1 MSFVFNGEHP
11 VAATDRVEQSL
22 PLIPSRI
29 ATVCR
34 ICDLKSSPLSNF
46 LLFSLFYSITHATV
60 DAVLVFAAAELG
72 AFVGSIAGATLYICY
87 TASALVLA
95 KPIVASVGPK
105 LGVTI
110 GLMSLLVY
118 VFCFYLA
125 ILIRPLSS
133 FVFIAGASI
142 GGIGAGVLWTAQGSY
157 YFSNANLYAQ
167 QENQSISSTTTN
179 FAAIFAAFYLS
190 CEAAFKLLST
200 GVYLLGSS
208 SAGHWQVVVFG
219 LYTAAAAAS
228 VMAFHFLVLPFP
240 SNYRSVAG
248 SSISAMRGSS
258 HTQIPTS
265 DDDNAEDPS
274 LGCSRPQVSAI
285 SNYYDLFTDQSLAVL
300 RAIRS
305 DRKLCCLLPYQVCFG
320 LTSGFV
326 NTFINGGVVKSG
338 LGEGYIGLL
347 NGIAVLTGVLLA
359 APLACLS
366 NSLLRGNWFIMVFG
380 CLCYSFLGLTAATAP
395 LHVLQRWD
403 VMVVY
408 FVVLGASRGVWENTN
423 KAVVAESFSDIDYR
437 ETAYAAIYFSSGLAG
452 AVGFSLALL
461 ISMEDFA
468 ILLIAISVCSLIGYH
483 LSTAQYPT

>member
-1 MSFVFNGEHP
+1 MFDDERP
-11 VAATDRVEQSL
+11 AAANRVEQSL
-22 PLIPSRI
+22 PLVPSNI
-29 ATVCR
+29 ANICHP
-34 ICDLKSSPLSNF
+34 CDLKSSPLSNF

-72 AFVGSIAGATLYICY
+72 AFVGSVAGATLYICY
-87 TASALVLA
+87 TVSALVLA

-110 GLMSLLVY
+110 GLMSLLIY
-118 VFCFYLA
+118 VLCFYLA
-125 ILIRPLSS
+125 ILIRPVSS

-157 YFSNANLYAQ
+157 YSSNASLYAQ

-240 SNYRSVAG
+240 SNFKSAAG
-248 SSISAMRGSS
+248 ISISNMRRNS

-265 DDDNAEDPS
+265 DDDNTEDLS
-274 LGCSRPQVSAI
+274 TI
-285 SNYYDLFTDQSLAVL
+285 STYYDLFTDQSLAVL

-326 NTFINGGVVKSG
+326 NTFINGSVVKGG
-338 LGEGYIGLL
+338 LGEGYIGFL
-347 NGIAVLTGVLLA
+347 NGISVLTAVLLA

-366 NSLLRGNWFIMVFG
+366 NSLLHGNWFIMVFG
-380 CLCYSFLGLTAATAP
+380 CLCYSFLGLTVATAP
-395 LHVLQRWD
+395 LHLLQRWD

-423 KAVVAESFSDIDYR
+423 KAVIAESFNDVDFR

-452 AVGFSLALL
+452 AVGFSLALI
-461 ISMEDFA
+461 ISMDDFA
-468 ILLIAISVCSLIGYH
+468 IMLIAISVCSLIGYH
-483 LSTAQYPT
+483 LSTVSNLMDNH

>member
-1 MSFVFNGEHP
+1 MFDEHP
-11 VAATDRVEQSL
+11 AAATDRVEQSL
-22 PLIPSRI
+22 PLVPSKI
-29 ATVCR
+29 TTVCR
-34 ICDLKSSPLSNF
+34 LCDLKSSPLSNF

-72 AFVGSIAGATLYICY
+72 TFVGSVAGATLYICY
-87 TASALVLA
+87 TASALILA

-118 VFCFYLA
+118 VLCFYLA

-133 FVFIAGASI
+133 IVFISGASI

-157 YFSNANLYAQ
+157 YSSNASLYAQ
-167 QENQSISSTTTN
+167 QENQSMSSTTTN

-190 CEAAFKLLST
+190 CEAIFKLLST

-208 SAGHWQVVVFG
+208 STGHWQVVLFG
-219 LYTAAAAAS
+219 LYSASAAAS
-228 VMAFHFLVLPFP
+228 VMAFHFMVLPFP
-240 SNYRSVAG
+240 IMYRSAG
-248 SSISAMRGSS
+248 SLSIDDMRGNS

-265 DDDNAEDPS
+265 DDDIAEDPS
-274 LGCSRPQVSAI
+274 SGYSRPQESAI
-285 SNYYDLFTDQSLAVL
+285 SNCYDLFIDQSLAVL

-326 NTFINGGVVKSG
+326 NTFINGSVVKSG
-338 LGEGYIGLL
+338 LGEGYIGFL
-347 NGIAVLTGVLLA
+347 NGIAVLTAVLLA

-366 NSLLRGNWFIMVFG
+366 NSLPHGNWFIMVFG
-380 CLCYSFLGLTAATAP
+380 CSCYTFLGLTVATAP

-423 KAVVAESFSDIDYR
+423 KAVIAESFNDIDYR

-452 AVGFSLALL
+452 AIGFSLALL
-461 ISMEDFA
+461 ISMDDFA
-468 ILLIAISVCSLIGYH
+468 VVLIATSVCSLIGYH
-483 LSTAQYPT
+483 LSTVSHLMDS